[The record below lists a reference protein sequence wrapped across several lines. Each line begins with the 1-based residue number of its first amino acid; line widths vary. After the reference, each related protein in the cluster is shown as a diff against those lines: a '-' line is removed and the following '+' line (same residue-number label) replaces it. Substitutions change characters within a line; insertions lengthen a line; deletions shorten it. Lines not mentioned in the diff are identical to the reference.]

1 MVFNLG
7 LIGCGKWSDTIIR
20 EVKKNKFFQLKKI
33 VCKHSHKSYY
43 KNIEVFQTPKEMLD
57 SKDID
62 CVYVASSPKINLDV
76 VKLLVKN
83 NFPVI
88 LEKPITDN
96 YKNILDLKK
105 ISENHKILVL
115 PNITNIFSEC
125 SNEIA
130 KFVYKNKANIKRIII
145 IEGGNGPFRDNINP
159 IWDWGFHP
167 FALIFKLF
175 KEDITNNFENNEIK
189 KNNNIKKGLVA
200 KFIFSINKTIKVKII
215 TGNLF
220 QTKKRFIKIILLNG
234 DFLLCDFIKHEI
246 YINHTLI
253 FRNSKTPLES
263 LLNNFENII
272 RNRDYLLS
280 SELLDI
286 SLKTTKILE
295 KFYKC

>member
-7 LIGCGKWSDTIIR
+7 LIGCGKWSDTIIK
-20 EVKKNKFFQLKKI
+20 EVKKNKFFRLKKI
-33 VCKHSHKSYY
+33 VCKHRNKSYY
-43 KNIEVFQTPKEMLD
+43 KNVEVFQTPKEMLD
-57 SKDID
+57 AKDID
-62 CVYVASSPKINLDV
+62 CIYVASSPKINLDV

-83 NFPVI
+83 NLPVI
-88 LEKPITDN
+88 LEKPITNN
-96 YKNILDLKK
+96 YKNILDLKR
-105 ISENHKILVL
+105 ISEDHKILVL

-125 SNEIA
+125 SNEIE

-145 IEGGNGPFRDNINP
+145 IEGGNGPFRDHINP
-159 IWDWGFHP
+159 IWDWGFHS

-175 KEDITNNFENNEIK
+175 KEDITNNFENNDIK
-189 KNNNIKKGLVA
+189 KNNIKKGLVS
-200 KFIFSINKTIKVKII
+200 KFIFSIKNNIKVKII

-220 QTKKRFIKIILLNG
+220 QIKKRLIKIILLNG

-246 YINHTLI
+246 YINNTLI

-272 RNRDYLLS
+272 RNKDHLLS

-286 SLKTTKILE
+286 SLKTTKILD